1 VPASADR
8 REPTIVVMETGMTAA
23 QHVNMRP
30 RRLGHANL
38 FVGDLE
44 KAIGFYNHVCGL
56 ELVRREP
63 EIGAGFLSAGTTHHD
78 VGLMEI
84 SREQRV
90 GLGGHV
96 QVANGRGHAPGLNH
110 FGWEMESETELVG
123 AYKRAVEA
131 GWSNLRTANHQI
143 SHSVYVVDPEG
154 NHNEFY
160 ADAIEDWRTIFNPDH
175 ETLVTGD
182 WDPLA
187 GPPSEAKY
195 YDASPE
201 IRRVPDAIF
210 HPIRITHAILVAN
223 DLVKMREFYEHVGGL
238 TPIDEQTGKFVTL
251 RAAAGEFDLALVAE
265 QPNLK
270 PGLFL
275 MSYRLADGDDID
287 SAERK
292 LQQSGISPL
301 AKIDFPGKRGIVI
314 ADPDGRAV
322 EFYHRTGSER
332 QTALEDVQPYLA
344 WRQ

>member
-1 VPASADR
+1 
-8 REPTIVVMETGMTAA
+8 MKAA
-23 QHVNMRP
+23 EHVNMRP

-44 KAIGFYNHVCGL
+44 NAISFYNHVCGL

-63 EIGAGFLSAGTTHHD
+63 EITAGFLSAGTTHHD
-78 VGLMEI
+78 VGLMGI
-84 SREQRV
+84 SKEQRV

-96 QVANGRGHAPGLNH
+96 QVAEGRGHVPGLNH
-110 FGWEMESETELVG
+110 FGWEMESEAELVD
-123 AYKRAVEA
+123 AYKRALAA
-131 GWSNLRTANHQI
+131 GCNDLRTANHQI
-143 SHSVYVVDPEG
+143 SHSVYIVDPEG

-175 ETLVTGD
+175 ETLVTGN

-187 GPPSEAKY
+187 RPPSAAKY
-195 YDASPE
+195 YNASPE

-223 DLVKMREFYEHVGGL
+223 DLTKLREFYEHVGGL
-238 TPIDEQTGKFVTL
+238 TPIDEQGGKFVTL
-251 RAAAGEFDLALVAE
+251 RAAAGGFDLALVSA
-265 QPNLK
+265 QSNLK

-275 MSYRLADGDDID
+275 MSYQLADEGDLEG
-287 SAERK
+287 AERK
-292 LQQSGISPL
+292 LQQAGIPIL
-301 AKIDFPGKRGIVI
+301 TKINLPGKRGIVI

-322 EFYHRTGSER
+322 EFYYRTGSER